1 MQDTQWD
8 ALLILIVIN
17 IVSNISCIVRLVV
30 RLYCIINI
38 VSIL

>member
-8 ALLILIVIN
+8 ALLIFVTN
-17 IVSNISCIVRLVV
+17 IVSNITCIVRLVV

-38 VSIL
+38 VSKL